1 MLRAKKIPVNGLCKS
16 SSSGELLILS
26 QEKCSTIN
34 CTILRFSIN
43 TTLSTTEKVLF
54 EKSNS
59 KSISNWDT
67 IFQGQLSILDSA
79 QTRFNE
85 KGILIILLNIKIKD
99 YSCFKYDVII
109 FYNIYFI
116 DCCNFFDEKLIL
128 SQEKI

>member
-1 MLRAKKIPVNGLCKS
+1 M
-16 SSSGELLILS
+16 
-26 QEKCSTIN
+26 
-34 CTILRFSIN
+34 
-43 TTLSTTEKVLF
+43 TEKVLF

-116 DCCNFFDEKLIL
+116 DCCNFLMKN
-128 SQEKI
+128 